1 MMYRFGNRDV
11 EHPSELLGELRSS
24 NDLLGDYGALH
35 ERMRT
40 DGYLLLRNLI
50 DRDSVLSARR
60 TVLHHMDERQVL
72 SRGDPVLEGVMPRG
86 GKSLGLAGFDG
97 ISHHEDVLRVL
108 EADRLFDFYAHYF
121 DEPATTFVF
130 KWLRGVG
137 NEKYTGAHYDV
148 VYMGR
153 GSEKLHTTWIPFGDT
168 PVEHGTL
175 AICVGSHNRP
185 EFEPLRRTYGQID
198 VDRDRHEGWFT
209 NDPLEITEK
218 FGGSWQTTSY
228 QAGDVILFGMYTM
241 HASTTN
247 TTNRFRLS
255 CDVRFQPASDPVDDR
270 WGGHN
275 PTGHEAT
282 DQPIKPMSESRQAW
296 EL

>member
-1 MMYRFGNRDV
+1 MKYRFGKRDV
-11 EHPSELLGELRSS
+11 EHPSKLLGELRSS
-24 NDLLGDYGALH
+24 NDLLGNVGALH

-40 DGYLLLRNLI
+40 DGYLLLRSLINRENL
-50 DRDSVLSARR
+50 LTARR
-60 TVLHHMDERQVL
+60 TILDYMDERQVL
-72 SRGDPVLEGVMPRG
+72 SPGDPVLEGVMPKG
-86 GKSLGLAGFDG
+86 GNSLSLAGFDG

-108 EADRLFDFYAHYF
+108 EADRLFSFYADYF
-121 DEPATTFVF
+121 GEPATTFVF
-130 KWLRGVG
+130 KWLRSVG

-153 GSEKLHTTWIPFGDT
+153 GSEKLHTTWIPLGDT

-175 AICVGSHNRP
+175 AICVGSHNGP

-247 TTNRFRLS
+247 LTDRFRLS
-255 CDVRFQPASDPVDDR
+255 CDVRFQPASDPVDNR

-282 DQPIKPMSESRQAW
+282 DQPIKPMAESRQAW